1 MFKYV
6 RFTPVESQYT
16 TLTFK
21 QKNNDV
27 KVNFFSLN
35 VVSLEAD
42 NEALIDE
49 LISSQVKEIKCEV
62 ITKEEFI
69 NLIKLTSQYKRII
82 ERGNEKLEKLTAN
95 IAAKQALRERETWYI
110 QLEEAKKYIQT
121 QNEADAPFLKILA
134 ENEGDTI
141 EAFANAVINN
151 DIAFRTLTANAL
163 SEKRILEQNLLAEI
177 GA

>member
-6 RFTPVESQYT
+6 RFTPVESQFT

-27 KVNFFSLN
+27 KVNFFSLP

-49 LISSQVKEIKCEV
+49 LISSQAKEIKCEV

-82 ERGNEKLEKLTAN
+82 ERGNEKLEKSTAN
-95 IAAKQALRERETWYI
+95 IAAKYPLRERETWYI
-110 QLEEAKKYIQT
+110 QLEEAKKYMQT

>member
-6 RFTPVESQYT
+6 RFTPVESQFT

-21 QKNNDV
+21 KINEDV
-27 KVNFFSLN
+27 KVNFFSLA

-82 ERGNEKLEKLTAN
+82 ERGNEKLEKLTASTVYKIPFFIYLN
-95 IAAKQALRERETWYI
+95 SFTSLAIKLLLINYTQTLSSSCPQAI
-110 QLEEAKKYIQT
+110 
-121 QNEADAPFLKILA
+121 D
-134 ENEGDTI
+134 
-141 EAFANAVINN
+141 VV
-151 DIAFRTLTANAL
+151 
-163 SEKRILEQNLLAEI
+163 
-177 GA
+177 

>member
-6 RFTPVESQYT
+6 RFTPVESQFT

-21 QKNNDV
+21 KINEDV
-27 KVNFFSLN
+27 KVNFFTLP
-35 VVSLEAD
+35 VVSIEAD

-82 ERGNEKLEKLTAN
+82 ERGNEKLEKLTLD
-95 IAAKQALRERETWYI
+95 IAAKYPLRERETWYI

>member
-21 QKNNDV
+21 QKNDDV
-27 KVNFFSLN
+27 KVNFFSLPI
-35 VVSLEAD
+35 VSLEAI
-42 NEALIDE
+42 NETLIDE
-49 LISSQVKEIKCEV
+49 LISSQAKEIKCEV

-69 NLIKLTSQYKRII
+69 NLVKLTSQYKRII
-82 ERGNEKLEKLTAN
+82 ERGNEKLEKLTVN
-95 IAAKQALRERETWYI
+95 IAAKYTLRERETWYI
-110 QLEEAKKYIQT
+110 QLEEAKKYMQT

-163 SEKRILEQNLLAEI
+163 SEKRLLEQNLLAEI

>member
-1 MFKYV
+1 M
-6 RFTPVESQYT
+6 
-16 TLTFK
+16 
-21 QKNNDV
+21 
-27 KVNFFSLN
+27 
-35 VVSLEAD
+35 
-42 NEALIDE
+42 
-49 LISSQVKEIKCEV
+49 
-62 ITKEEFI
+62 
-69 NLIKLTSQYKRII
+69 
-82 ERGNEKLEKLTAN
+82 
-95 IAAKQALRERETWYI
+95 RERETWYI

>member
-6 RFTPVESQYT
+6 RFTPVESQFT

-27 KVNFFSLN
+27 KVNFFSLP

-49 LISSQVKEIKCEV
+49 LISSQTKEIKCEV

-82 ERGNEKLEKLTAN
+82 ERGNEKLEKSTAN
-95 IAAKQALRERETWYI
+95 IAAKYPLRERETWYI
-110 QLEEAKKYIQT
+110 QLEEAKKYMQT

>member
-6 RFTPVESQYT
+6 RFTPVESQFT

-27 KVNFFSLN
+27 KVNFFSLS

-95 IAAKQALRERETWYI
+95 IDAKYPLRERETWYI
-110 QLEEAKKYIQT
+110 QLEEAKKYMQT

>member
-6 RFTPVESQYT
+6 RFTPVESQFT

-21 QKNNDV
+21 KINEDV
-27 KVNFFSLN
+27 KVNFFTLP
-35 VVSLEAD
+35 VVSIEAD

-49 LISSQVKEIKCEV
+49 LISSQSKENNCEI

-69 NLIKLTSQYKRII
+69 SLVKLTSQYKRII
-82 ERGNEKLEKLTAN
+82 DRGNEKLEKLTAN
-95 IAAKQALRERETWYI
+95 IAAKYPLRERETWYI
-110 QLEEAKKYIQT
+110 QLEEARKYMSSK
-121 QNEADAPFLKILA
+121 NEADAPFLKILA